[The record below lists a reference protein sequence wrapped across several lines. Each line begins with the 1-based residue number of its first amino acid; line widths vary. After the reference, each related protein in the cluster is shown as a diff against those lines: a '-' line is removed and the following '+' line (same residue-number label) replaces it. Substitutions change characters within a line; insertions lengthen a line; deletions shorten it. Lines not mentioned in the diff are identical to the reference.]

1 MHEIELQ
8 CDTIRTVQY
17 DILQADSGCNETVAL
32 QDGGLNSGSSG
43 EAELLRKLLRREAII
58 PRAPS
63 LGSTRPK
70 LQQASGAVDELDTIL
85 RQRP

>member
-8 CDTIRTVQY
+8 CDIRTVQY
-17 DILQADSGCNETVAL
+17 DILQADSGCNEAVAL
-32 QDGGLNSGSSG
+32 QDGGLNSGTSV
-43 EAELLRKLLRREAII
+43 EAELLRKLLRRQAII
-58 PRAPS
+58 PRAPG

-70 LQQASGAVDELDTIL
+70 FQQASGAVHELDAIL

>member
-17 DILQADSGCNETVAL
+17 DILQADSGCDEAIAL

-63 LGSTRPK
+63 LGSTCPK